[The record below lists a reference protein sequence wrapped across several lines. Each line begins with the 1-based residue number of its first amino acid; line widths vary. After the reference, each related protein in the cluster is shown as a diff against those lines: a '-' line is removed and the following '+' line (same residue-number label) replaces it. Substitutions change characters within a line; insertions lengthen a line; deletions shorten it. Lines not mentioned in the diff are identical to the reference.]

1 MYGYLAVASILG
13 NSAYTFHFVAHNGTF
28 LSSGFEVSA
37 VNSEDVS
44 VVSFLCAEIY
54 HTVPSSLPFHMIE
67 ARQPCA

>member
-1 MYGYLAVASILG
+1 M
-13 NSAYTFHFVAHNGTF
+13 FHFVAHNGTF